1 MPQRALPPYL
11 FPAARRDHFGRET
24 AVQRRVPLGGDA
36 RLDGHQIVE
45 SGEHFFVCAVRAAG
59 PVCAGRN
66 HCLKAVSLLA
76 DPPRLAV
83 AGQRDLLRCERSVPF
98 RSASHCA
105 ASTGFCDARSLKPG
119 STSFPVQTGHPLFLY
134 AREEIEANQL

>member
-1 MPQRALPPYL
+1 MAGSIFLYACGFCFSRADGAAAFLRAGSRVDGSLPDVPQRAFPPDL

-24 AVQRRVPLGGDA
+24 AVQRRVPLGGDT
-36 RLDGHQIVE
+36 RLDGRQIVE
-45 SGEHFFVCAVRAAG
+45 SGEHLFVCAVRAAG

-83 AGQRDLLRCERSVPF
+83 AGQRDLLRCERSVSF
-98 RSASHCA
+98 R
-105 ASTGFCDARSLKPG
+105 
-119 STSFPVQTGHPLFLY
+119 VPLCVMPLS
-134 AREEIEANQL
+134 